1 MKINEQKRR
10 NIVGLLACVW
20 VLYITAGTGFAQDAN
35 SDRISKI
42 RDQMN
47 ATDTRMVNQ
56 ADITT
61 LRSDLNNAMD
71 AIVTRIQTLEKDMVD
86 MKSRIRV
93 LEART
98 APSAAVI
105 TVPAASPAA
114 PAPQAPPPA
123 AAAPDGLKMNVSLC
137 ASGCDAMKFSDA
149 VAMLGEGG
157 TLTVEPGT
165 YFDCIVIKKSMKL
178 VGKIAQDGSR
188 AHLKKIACSGKGA
201 IDLEAPDVMVQG
213 LEISEITVPDENGA
227 CIRIGPTSQTVL
239 VRDIICLR
247 SEIGILG
254 GPNNDNGELTIE
266 DSYVEGYEPIKGYE
280 RSKLAHGVYITSGA
294 RATLRNVTIKST
306 NNGHLLKI
314 GAKTSLI
321 ENSVLAALGGNSGV
335 AIDSYGGGKI
345 TIRNSVIQL
354 GPNTQNHN
362 FLNYATESGRIIPG
376 AAHEILIENN
386 WFIYDDSK
394 RCCRWLYSK
403 ISNIL
408 DKIEVRNNKFVGHI
422 DPVFAGVDMRLNK
435 EYDDRDAAG
444 LRNYDGTLESL
455 PKPGS

>member
-20 VLYITAGTGFAQDAN
+20 FLCVTVDTGFAQDAN
-35 SDRISKI
+35 TDRVSKI
-42 RDQMN
+42 RDQIN

-114 PAPQAPPPA
+114 PAPQAPPPSA
-123 AAAPDGLKMNVSLC
+123 AAAPDGLKMNVSMC

-149 VAMLGEGG
+149 VALLGEGG

-213 LEISEITVPDENGA
+213 LEISGISVPDENGA

-239 VRDIICLR
+239 VRDIICLN
-247 SEIGILG
+247 SENGILG
-254 GPNNDNGELTIE
+254 APNNENGILTIE
-266 DSYVEGYEPIKGYE
+266 DSTFEGHGKNG
-280 RSKLAHGVYITSGA
+280 RAHGLYINGGSEA
-294 RATLRNVTIKST
+294 ILRNVKILASD
-306 NNGHLLKI
+306 NGHLLKT
-314 GAKTSLI
+314 GARSTLV
-321 ENSVLAALGGNSGV
+321 ENSVIAALGGNSGA
-335 AIDSYGGGKI
+335 AINNYSGGKL
-345 TIRNSVIQL
+345 TVRNNVIQL

-362 FLNYATESGRIIPG
+362 FLTYADDPDRITPG
-376 AAHEILIENN
+376 GVHEMLIENN
-386 WFIYDDSK
+386 WFIYDDPK
-394 RCCRWLYSK
+394 RCCHWLFSK
-403 ISNIL
+403 RSNIL
-408 DKIEVRNNKFVGHI
+408 DKIEVRNNKFVGHV
-422 DPVFAGVDMRLNK
+422 DPVVAGVDMRLNK
-435 EYDDRDAAG
+435 EYDGRDAAG

>member
-20 VLYITAGTGFAQDAN
+20 FLCVTVDTGFTQDAN
-35 SDRISKI
+35 TDRVSKI
-42 RDQMN
+42 RDQIN

-114 PAPQAPPPA
+114 PAPQAPPHAA
-123 AAAPDGLKMNVSLC
+123 AAAPDGLKMNVSMC

-149 VAMLGEGG
+149 VALLGEGG

-165 YFDCIVIKKSMKL
+165 YFDCIVIRKSMKL

-201 IDLEAPDVMVQG
+201 VDVEAPEVTIQG
-213 LEISEITVPDENGA
+213 LKISEITVPDENGA
-227 CIRIGPTSQTVL
+227 CVRINADTGKVL
-239 VRDIICLR
+239 IKDIICLK
-247 SEIGILG
+247 SENGILG
-254 GPNNDNGELTIE
+254 APNNENGILTIE
-266 DSYVEGYEPIKGYE
+266 DSTFEGHGKNG
-280 RSKLAHGVYITSGA
+280 RAHGLYINGGSEA
-294 RATLRNVTIKST
+294 ILRNVKILASD
-306 NNGHLLKI
+306 NGHLLKT
-314 GAKTSLI
+314 GARSTLV
-321 ENSVLAALGGNSGV
+321 ENSVIAALGGNSGA
-335 AIDSYGGGKI
+335 AINNYSGGKL
-345 TIRNSVIQL
+345 TVRNNVIQL

-362 FLNYATESGRIIPG
+362 FLTYADEPDRITPG
-376 AAHEILIENN
+376 GVHEMLIEKN
-386 WFIYDDSK
+386 WFIYDDPK
-394 RCCRWLYSK
+394 RCCHWLFSK
-403 ISNIL
+403 RSNIL
-408 DKIEVRNNKFVGHI
+408 DKIEVRNNKFVGHV
-422 DPVFAGVDMRLNK
+422 DPVVAGVDMRLNK
-435 EYDDRDAAG
+435 EYDGRDAAG

>member
-20 VLYITAGTGFAQDAN
+20 FLCVTVDTGFTQDAN
-35 SDRISKI
+35 TDRVSKI
-42 RDQMN
+42 RDQIN

-123 AAAPDGLKMNVSLC
+123 AAAAPDGLKMNVSMC

-149 VAMLGEGG
+149 VALLGEGG

-165 YFDCIVIKKSMKL
+165 YFDCIVIRKSMKL

-201 IDLEAPDVMVQG
+201 VDVEAPEVTIQG
-213 LEISEITVPDENGA
+213 LKISEITVPDENGA
-227 CIRIGPTSQTVL
+227 CVRINADTGKVL
-239 VRDIICLR
+239 IKDIICLK
-247 SEIGILG
+247 SENGILG
-254 GPNNDNGELTIE
+254 APNNENGILTIE
-266 DSYVEGYEPIKGYE
+266 DSTFEGHGKNG
-280 RSKLAHGVYITSGA
+280 RAHGLYINGGSEA
-294 RATLRNVTIKST
+294 ILRNVKILASD
-306 NNGHLLKI
+306 NGHLLKT
-314 GAKTSLI
+314 GARSTLV
-321 ENSVLAALGGNSGV
+321 ENSVIAALGGNSGA
-335 AIDSYGGGKI
+335 AINNYSGGKL
-345 TIRNSVIQL
+345 TVRNNVIQL

-362 FLNYATESGRIIPG
+362 FLTYADEPDRITPG
-376 AAHEILIENN
+376 GVHEMLIENN
-386 WFIYDDSK
+386 WFIYDDPK
-394 RCCRWLYSK
+394 RCCHWLFSK
-403 ISNIL
+403 RSNIL
-408 DKIEVRNNKFVGHI
+408 DKIEVRNNKFVGHV
-422 DPVFAGVDMRLNK
+422 DPVVAGVDMRLNK
-435 EYDDRDAAG
+435 EYDGRDAAG

>member
-20 VLYITAGTGFAQDAN
+20 VMYITAGTGFAQDAN

-123 AAAPDGLKMNVSLC
+123 AAARAGLKMNVSMC

-149 VAMLGEGG
+149 VALLGEGG

-201 IDLEAPDVMVQG
+201 VDVKAPEVTIQG
-213 LEISEITVPDENGA
+213 LKISEITVPDKNGA
-227 CIRIGPTSQTVL
+227 CIRISAHTGKVL
-239 VRDIICLR
+239 IKDIICLK
-247 SEIGILG
+247 SENGILG
-254 GPNNDNGELTIE
+254 APNKKNGILTIE
-266 DSYVEGYEPIKGYE
+266 DSTFEGHGKNG
-280 RSKLAHGVYITSGA
+280 RAHGLYINGGSEA
-294 RATLRNVTIKST
+294 ILRNVKILASD
-306 NNGHLLKI
+306 NGHLLKT
-314 GAKTSLI
+314 GARSTLV
-321 ENSVLAALGGNSGV
+321 ENSVIAALGGNSGA
-335 AIDSYGGGKI
+335 AINNYSGGKL
-345 TIRNSVIQL
+345 TVRNNVIQL

-362 FLNYATESGRIIPG
+362 FLTYADEPDRITPG
-376 AAHEILIENN
+376 GVHEMLIENN
-386 WFIYDDSK
+386 WFIYDDPK
-394 RCCRWLYSK
+394 RCCHWLFSK
-403 ISNIL
+403 RSNIL
-408 DKIEVRNNKFVGHI
+408 DKFEVRNNKFVGHV
-422 DPVFAGVDMRLNK
+422 DPVVAGVDMRLNK

>member
-20 VLYITAGTGFAQDAN
+20 FLCVTVDTGFTQDAN
-35 SDRISKI
+35 SDRVSKI

-71 AIVTRIQTLEKDMVD
+71 AIVTRIQTLEKDMID

-123 AAAPDGLKMNVSLC
+123 AAARAGLKMNVSMC

-149 VAMLGEGG
+149 VALLGEGG

-201 IDLEAPDVMVQG
+201 VDVKAPEVTIQG
-213 LEISEITVPDENGA
+213 LKISEITVPDKNGA
-227 CIRIGPTSQTVL
+227 CIRISAHTGKVL
-239 VRDIICLR
+239 IKDIICLK
-247 SEIGILG
+247 SENGILG
-254 GPNNDNGELTIE
+254 APNKKNGILTIE
-266 DSYVEGYEPIKGYE
+266 DSTFEGHGKNG
-280 RSKLAHGVYITSGA
+280 RAHGLYINGGSEA
-294 RATLRNVTIKST
+294 ILRNVKILASD
-306 NNGHLLKI
+306 NGHLLKT
-314 GAKTSLI
+314 GARSTLV
-321 ENSVLAALGGNSGV
+321 ENSVIAALGGNSGA
-335 AIDSYGGGKI
+335 AINNYSGGKL
-345 TIRNSVIQL
+345 TVRNNVIQL
-354 GPNTQNHN
+354 GPNTQNYN
-362 FLNYATESGRIIPG
+362 FLTYADEPDRITPG
-376 AAHEILIENN
+376 GVHEMLIENN
-386 WFIYDDSK
+386 WFIYDDPK
-394 RCCRWLYSK
+394 RCCHWLFSK
-403 ISNIL
+403 RSNIL
-408 DKIEVRNNKFVGHI
+408 DKFEVRNNKFVGHV
-422 DPVFAGVDMRLNK
+422 DPVVAGVDMRLNK